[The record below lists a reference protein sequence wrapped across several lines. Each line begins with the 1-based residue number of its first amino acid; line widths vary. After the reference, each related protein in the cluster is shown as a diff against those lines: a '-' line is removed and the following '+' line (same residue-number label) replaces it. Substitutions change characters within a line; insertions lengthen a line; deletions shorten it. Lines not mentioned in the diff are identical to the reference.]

1 MESSS
6 LPVITLSNDQL
17 DPTTF
22 PQKRDPFNTVVA
34 FAYSFDGY
42 GHFGMETC
50 ASMANQALSTFYHT
64 NVLPDDLD
72 MLRGCLFFEARRWS
86 LYQREPDNKGL
97 IYMHALI
104 DRIKK
109 KVLGIRENAQV

>member
-1 MESSS
+1 MEA
-6 LPVITLSNDQL
+6 LPVIPIASEQL
-17 DPTTF
+17 NPDTF
-22 PQKRDPFNTVVA
+22 PQKRDPFNILVA

-42 GHFGMETC
+42 AHFGMEAC
-50 ASMANQALSTFYHT
+50 AALANETLSTFYHT
-64 NVLPDDLD
+64 NILPND
-72 MLRGCLFFEARRWS
+72 MDILRTCLFFEARRWS

-109 KVLGIRENAQV
+109 KVLESCDVPGV